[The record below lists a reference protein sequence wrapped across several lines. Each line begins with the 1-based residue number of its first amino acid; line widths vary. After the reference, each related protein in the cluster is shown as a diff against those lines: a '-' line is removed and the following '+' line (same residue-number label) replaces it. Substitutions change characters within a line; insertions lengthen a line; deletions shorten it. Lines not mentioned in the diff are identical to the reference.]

1 MGSGFFPV
9 VTTTTSPASRNA
21 SSVVASGVTRPPARW
36 YRAATVGASWTV
48 DTVSISSGRVTRRF
62 WLFSLPLLLL
72 VRPADRGRRDR
83 AADHAR
89 DGDQRQHIG
98 QSVEEERCRAAL
110 LEVLGQAIG
119 ERTREAEQQA
129 GGEGAERA
137 PVPEDQRRD
146 RDEAPSSGHV
156 LVEEAEREREIR
168 APE

>member
-21 SSVVASGVTRPPARW
+21 SSVVARGVTRPPARW

-89 DGDQRQHIG
+89 DGDQGEHVRKRR
-98 QSVEEERCRAAL
+98 EERAVAGPIFHV
-110 LEVLGQAIG
+110 LESGRHGAREPEQ
-119 ERTREAEQQA
+119 ERCTEH
-129 GGEGAERA
+129 AERPPLA
-137 PVPEDQRRD
+137 EDQSGEC
-146 RDEAPSSGHV
+146 DEAFS
-156 LVEEAEREREIR
+156 
-168 APE
+168 